1 MGSELMV
8 CVLCLVAFFLL
19 CWAMLMRTYI
29 NELEKKVG
37 SLEKYLS
44 VTKKLDN
51 I

>member
-1 MGSELMV
+1 MNSETMI
-8 CVLCLVAFFLL
+8 CVLCLVSFFLFF
-19 CWAMLMRTYI
+19 WAMLLRTYI

-44 VTKKLDN
+44 VTSKLEN